1 MKRVM
6 GKWGVFNGINL
17 GRVGRWE
24 VKGLCLL
31 IKGFKGGRGEVTGG
45 GRLKKSVFI
54 ERGALN
60 TGLGNGSH
68 RTRVARTVRVDD
80 FQTRVRRK
88 QEEHE
93 PC

>member
-1 MKRVM
+1 M
-6 GKWGVFNGINL
+6 GKW
-17 GRVGRWE
+17 E
-24 VKGLCLL
+24 VEELCLL
-31 IKGFKGGRGEVTGG
+31 IRGFKEGRGEVTGG

-60 TGLGNGSH
+60 TGLGSGSH
-68 RTRVARTVRVDD
+68 RTRVARMVRVDD
-80 FQTRVRRK
+80 FQTRVRRN